1 VQALVRPH
9 RNIDGAA
16 ALAASLAGNGAQEHR
31 GREVRE
37 ELAAAAAPTASVS
50 RRRHHRLLLLVRA
63 ARALG
68 LTFHERARC
77 DVLAALDRVG
87 RCPSLLLGAGVLREQ
102 VLGHPDVRVV
112 EQRRRRALDLDAH
125 GGDSGRDAV
134 ELVARIKL
142 HDLDSVERLGVILF
156 ASAPERARD
165 RELIADE
172 LGELGHLDLD
182 ERLGA
187 ERRRDA
193 LLYDCATGRLV
204 GVLARRHRA
213 VAQMVLVVALVER
226 VVADGAAED
235 AADWAPAG

>member
-87 RCPSLLLGAGVLREQ
+87 RCPSLLLGADVLREQ

-125 GGDSGRDAV
+125 GGDSSRDAV

-142 HDLDSVERLGVILF
+142 HDLDSVERLGVLLF
-156 ASAPERARD
+156 ASVPERARD